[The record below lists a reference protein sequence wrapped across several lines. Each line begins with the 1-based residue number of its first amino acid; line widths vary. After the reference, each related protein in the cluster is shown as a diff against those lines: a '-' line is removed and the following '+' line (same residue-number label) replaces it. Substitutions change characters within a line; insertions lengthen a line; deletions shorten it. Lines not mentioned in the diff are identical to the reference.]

1 LMETRMHE
9 FFQSGPPTLTLNAW
23 TGSETAPVT
32 PNAEQLHAWLR
43 GRPAHTVA
51 PGHDRLPDDVK
62 EWDWR
67 SPKVGWGLV
76 LPDNENIE
84 PPARATACDAPEPI
98 QRLVAARGNAP
109 VLRWRANAGGVGQL
123 LRYTADGRVR
133 DLALASPDGI
143 APSQMPRFL
152 LIFAPPAVIP
162 WTFQYTAN
170 LRRHVGR
177 LCLEGEALDNYVN
190 ALINDWQDAACDVRA
205 PLVWSVDHGQP
216 DITWLMD
223 QAISR
228 KLAKEWTQD
237 KDKDF
242 PRATCLFGRDA
253 THDKLIDA
261 LASTRPA
268 LVVTTSHGMTG
279 PLNDAPLMAAQ
290 LGLPVDDARRPL
302 DLEALCRR
310 WQPDGAIWYSHAC
323 CAAGSDTVSAYA
335 GLAGMGSD
343 VARILAGVATG
354 SGARIAPFPQRL
366 LGAKRPLRAFIGHVE
381 PTFDWTLR
389 DPESGQPL
397 SHSLVKALH
406 DRQIA
411 DGHRR
416 PIGWALDEVFH
427 DVGVKLAEGKY
438 AIAAIDPAKP
448 NSLTKALYYQIAAM
462 DRQHMVILGDPTVAL
477 PGLRSY
483 A

>member
-1 LMETRMHE
+1 MHE

-23 TGSETAPVT
+23 SGSEAAPVT

-43 GRPAHTVA
+43 GRRAYT
-51 PGHDRLPDDVK
+51 PGVSHDRLPDDVK

-76 LPDNENIE
+76 LPDNDCIE
-84 PPARATACDAPEPI
+84 PLARATACDAPEPI

-123 LRYTADGRVR
+123 LRYTPDGRVR
-133 DLALASPDGI
+133 DMALASPDGI
-143 APSQMPRFL
+143 APSQLPRFL
-152 LIFAPPAVIP
+152 LIFAPPDVIP

-170 LRRHVGR
+170 LRRNVGR
-177 LCLEGEALDNYVN
+177 LWLQDEALDNYVN
-190 ALINDWQDAACDVRA
+190 ALINDWADATCDVHA

-228 KLAKEWTQD
+228 KLADRWVKD

-242 PRATCLFGRDA
+242 PRATCLFGSHA
-253 THDKLIDA
+253 THDKLIGA

-290 LGLPVDDARRPL
+290 LGVPVDDRHRAL
-302 DLEALCRR
+302 DIDALCQR
-310 WQPDGAIWYSHAC
+310 WQPNGAIWYSHAC
-323 CAAGSDTVSAYA
+323 CSAGSDATSAYD

-343 VARILAGVATG
+343 VARILAGVAAG
-354 SGARIAPFPQRL
+354 CGARIAPLPQRL

-389 DPESGQPL
+389 DPVSGQPL
-397 SHSLVKALH
+397 SHSLLNALH
-406 DRQIA
+406 ERQIA
-411 DGHRR
+411 DGYRR
-416 PIGWALDEVFH
+416 PIGWAMDEVFY
-427 DVGVKLAEGKY
+427 DVGVKLAEGRH
-438 AIAAIDPAKP
+438 ALAAINP
-448 NSLTKALYYQIAAM
+448 NQPGSLAKALYYQIAAM
-462 DRQHMVILGDPTVAL
+462 DRQHTVILGDPTVAL
-477 PGLRSY
+477 PALRG
-483 A
+483 AK